1 MPAVYLACCRPS
13 PRRQAQR
20 LRTEYFEPVA
30 VAGGDP
36 GAPLLRTK
44 LVVPDVPRLVV
55 RESLIDAL
63 SEGLSQPLT
72 LVYGP
77 AGSGKTMLV
86 AQWVALVREDRPVA
100 WLSLEAG
107 DNDAARFWMYV
118 IEALRCVVP
127 GIGEASLAMLRAPG
141 VHLVE
146 EALPALVNELADA
159 SEQFVLVLDDYH
171 AIDDERIHEGMA
183 SLIEHLPTTLR
194 IVMTSRVEP
203 PLRVGTLRARAQ
215 LNEID
220 SKQLRFSLSEAESM
234 LNDVHE
240 LGLAPDFVKRLHDRS
255 EGWAAGLYLA
265 VLSLRGRE
273 DASSFVAS
281 FTGSDR
287 RVVDYLAAEVLGER
301 REAELDFLLHT
312 SVLDRFC
319 AALSDAVRSARDSRA
334 MLDRIERVN
343 YFLIPLDPSHEWYRY
358 HHLFG
363 ELLRHELDRREP
375 RRAAELH
382 DRAGRW
388 FLDAGMVPE
397 AIGHLTAAGELDAAS
412 ELIDDHWLAFTNAGQ
427 RATVARW
434 MDQLPLGYIVNDG
447 RLCLVQARTALTVGE
462 RDEVLRW
469 VELATQAPR
478 NNPGDDA
485 ELGEE
490 VTVVRAAAW
499 QLLGD
504 MRQAEQL
511 AGRLAPLNGS
521 SAWHSLAACLLGTS
535 ARSFD
540 ANDDA
545 QALFDTALT
554 LGSSSPNSIV
564 SMIALGRLA
573 LIAAD
578 RGDWRACSAK
588 VDAAFDVVRTSGL
601 EEYWICSSAHIARG
615 RLFRHERRQ
624 TEAAAELE
632 RAVSLARRGAG
643 LVEWSY
649 ALTMQAELCYEVGDR
664 RAARALVLEA
674 RELLSRAPEPGTLAL
689 RLVGQLE
696 RALRLVVETSGA
708 RPVVTDEL
716 TVREQTVLG
725 LLPTGLSAR
734 EIADE
739 LGISRDTVKT
749 HTKRIYQKLGVSS
762 RRSAVARGRELGLL

>member
-1 MPAVYLACCRPS
+1 V
-13 PRRQAQR
+13 
-20 LRTEYFEPVA
+20 PVA
-30 VAGGDP
+30 VAGNDL

-44 LVVPDVPRLVV
+44 LVVPSSPRLVV
-55 RESLIDAL
+55 RDSLIEAL
-63 SEGLSQPLT
+63 SEGVSQPLT

-86 AQWVALVREDRPVA
+86 AQWGASTGEGRPVA
-100 WLSLEAG
+100 WLSLEAD
-107 DNDAARFWMYV
+107 DNDPARFWMYV
-118 IEALRCVVP
+118 IEALRSVMP
-127 GIGEASLAMLRAPG
+127 GIGEAPLAMLRAPG
-141 VHLVE
+141 VNLVT
-146 EALPALVNELADA
+146 EALPALINELADV

-171 AIDDERIHEGMA
+171 AIEDERIHEGMA

-194 IVMTSRVEP
+194 IVMTSRVQP
-203 PLRVGTLRARAQ
+203 PLRVGRLRARAQ

-220 SKQLRFSLSEAESM
+220 AGQLRFSLSEAESM
-234 LNDVHE
+234 LNDLHG
-240 LGLAPDFVKRLHDRS
+240 LGLAPDTVKRLHDRT

-265 VLSLRGRE
+265 VLSIRGRE
-273 DASSFVAS
+273 DASGFVAS
-281 FTGSDR
+281 FAGSDR
-287 RVVDYLAAEVLGER
+287 RVVDYLAAEVLVEQ
-301 REAELDFLLHT
+301 REAELDFLLDT
-312 SVLDRFC
+312 SVLDMFC
-319 AALSDAVRSARDSRA
+319 AALCDAVTGARDSRA

-343 YFLIPLDPSHEWYRY
+343 YFLIPLDPRHDWYRY

-363 ELLRHELDRREP
+363 ELLRHELERRQP

-382 DRAGRW
+382 HRAGRW
-388 FLDAGMVPE
+388 FLDAGMVYE

-412 ELIDDHWLAFTNAGQ
+412 ELIDNHWLTFTNAGQ
-427 RATVARW
+427 RETVARW
-434 MDQLPLGYIVNDG
+434 MDRLPRGYIVADG
-447 RLCLVQARTALTVGE
+447 RLCLAQARTALTVGE

-469 VELATQAPR
+469 VDLATQAPT

-511 AGRLAPLNGS
+511 AGRLAPLDGS
-521 SAWHSLAACLLGTS
+521 SIWHSLAACLLGTS

-545 QALFDTALT
+545 QALFDTALK
-554 LGSSSPNSIV
+554 LGSSSPNFIV
-564 SMIALGRLA
+564 STIALGRLA

-588 VDAAFDVVRTSGL
+588 IEAAFDVVRANGL

-615 RLFRHERRQ
+615 RLFRHDRRAM
-624 TEAAAELE
+624 EAAAELE
-632 RAVSLARRGAG
+632 RAVGLARRGAG
-643 LVEWSY
+643 LVEWLY
-649 ALTMQAELCYEVGDR
+649 ALTTLAELRYQLGDR
-664 RAARALVLEA
+664 RAARELVLEA
-674 RELLSRAPEPGTLAL
+674 RELLSRAPEPGTVAL
-689 RLVGQLE
+689 RQIERLE
-696 RALRLVVETSGA
+696 STLRLVVDVSGA

-716 TVREQTVLG
+716 TAREQTVLG

-734 EIADE
+734 EIGDE

-749 HTKRIYQKLGVSS
+749 HTKRIYQKLGVTS
-762 RRSAVARGRELGLL
+762 RRSAVARGRELGML

>member
-1 MPAVYLACCRPS
+1 V
-13 PRRQAQR
+13 
-20 LRTEYFEPVA
+20 
-30 VAGGDP
+30 VAGGDRV
-36 GAPLLRTK
+36 APLLRTK
-44 LVVPDVPRLVV
+44 LVGPSPPRLVV

-63 SEGLSQPLT
+63 SGDPSRPLS

-86 AQWVALVREDRPVA
+86 AQWAASVREERPVA
-100 WLSLEAG
+100 WLSLETG
-107 DNDAARFWMYV
+107 DNDPARFWMYV
-118 IEALRCVVP
+118 IEALRSVLP

-141 VHLVE
+141 VNLVD
-146 EALPALVNELADA
+146 EALPALINQLADVP
-159 SEQFVLVLDDYH
+159 EQFVLVLDDYH
-171 AIDDERIHEGMA
+171 AIEDERIHEGMA
-183 SLIEHLPTTLR
+183 SFIEHLPATLR

-220 SKQLRFSLSEAESM
+220 AAQLRFSLSEAESM
-234 LNDVHE
+234 LNDVHA
-240 LGLAPDFVKRLHDRS
+240 LGLSQETVKRLHERT

-265 VLSLRGRE
+265 VLSMRGRE
-273 DASSFVAS
+273 DASGFVAS

-287 RVVDYLAAEVLGER
+287 RVVDYLAAEVLGEQ
-301 REAELDFLLHT
+301 READLDFLLHT

-319 AALSDAVRSARDSRA
+319 AALCDAVTGARDSRA
-334 MLDRIERVN
+334 TIDRIERVN
-343 YFLIPLDPSHEWYRY
+343 YFLIPLDPTHDWYRY

-363 ELLRHELDRREP
+363 ELLRHELERKEP
-375 RRAAELH
+375 QRAAALH
-382 DRAGRW
+382 RRAGRW
-388 FLDAGMVPE
+388 FLDAGMVSE

-412 ELIDDHWLAFTNAGQ
+412 ELIYDHWLTFTNAGQ
-427 RATVARW
+427 RETVARW
-434 MDQLPLGYIVNDG
+434 MNQLPRGYIVSDG
-447 RLCLVQARTALTVGE
+447 RLCLAQARTALTVGE

-469 VELATQAPR
+469 VDLATQAPT
-478 NNPGDDA
+478 NSPDDDA

-504 MRQAEQL
+504 MQQAEQL
-511 AGRLAPLNGS
+511 ACRLAPLDGS
-521 SAWHSLAACLLGTS
+521 SIWHSLAACLLGTS

-540 ANDDA
+540 SGDDA
-545 QALFDTALT
+545 QALFETALK
-554 LGSSSPNSIV
+554 LGRSSPNFIV
-564 SMIALGRLA
+564 STISLGRLA

-578 RGDWRACSAK
+578 RGDWRECGSK
-588 VDAAFDVVRTSGL
+588 VDAAFDVVRTNGL
-601 EEYWICSSAHIARG
+601 EEYWICSSAHVARG
-615 RLFRHERRQ
+615 RLFRHDRRL
-624 TEAAAELE
+624 TDAGAELE

-649 ALTMQAELCYEVGDR
+649 ALTTLAELRLELGDR
-664 RAARALVLEA
+664 RAARELVREA
-674 RELLSRAPEPGTLAL
+674 RELLSRAPEPGPLAM

-696 RALRLVVETSGA
+696 SALRLVVDVSGA

-716 TVREQTVLG
+716 TAREQAVLG

-734 EIADE
+734 EIAGE

-762 RRSAVARGRELGLL
+762 RPSAVARGRELGLL

>member
-1 MPAVYLACCRPS
+1 MRPNT
-13 PRRQAQR
+13 

-30 VAGGDP
+30 VAGDDL

-44 LVVPDVPRLVV
+44 LVVPRSPRLVV
-55 RESLIDAL
+55 REGLIAAL

-86 AQWVALVREDRPVA
+86 AQWVASARDERRIA
-100 WLSLEAG
+100 WLWLEAD
-107 DNDAARFWMYV
+107 DNDPARFWMYV
-118 IEALRCVVP
+118 IEALRSAVP

-141 VHLVE
+141 VNLVE
-146 EALPALVNELADA
+146 EAFPALINELADV

-171 AIDDERIHEGMA
+171 SIEDERIHEGMA

-220 SKQLRFSLSEAESM
+220 AGQLRFSVSEAESM
-234 LNDVHE
+234 LNDVH
-240 LGLAPDFVKRLHDRS
+240 GLDLTADTVKRLHDRT

-265 VLSLRGRE
+265 VLSMRGRE

-287 RVVDYLAAEVLGER
+287 RVVDYLAAEVLGEQPDR
-301 REAELDFLLHT
+301 ELDFLLRT

-319 AALSDAVRSARDSRA
+319 AALCDVVTDARDSRA
-334 MLDRIERVN
+334 MLDRIERAN
-343 YFLIPLDPSHEWYRY
+343 YFLIPLDPGHEWYRY

-363 ELLRHELDRREP
+363 ELLRHELERREP

-382 DRAGRW
+382 DRAARW
-388 FLDAGMVPE
+388 FLDAGMVSE

-412 ELIDDHWLAFTNAGQ
+412 ELIDNHWLAFTNAGQ
-427 RATVARW
+427 RETVARW
-434 MDQLPLGYIVNDG
+434 MDQLPRGYIVNDG

-462 RDEVLRW
+462 RAEVLRW
-469 VELATQAPR
+469 VDLATQAPT

-485 ELGEE
+485 ALAEEL
-490 VTVVRAAAW
+490 TVVRSAAW

-511 AGRLAPLNGS
+511 AARLAPLDGS
-521 SAWHSLAACLLGTS
+521 SIWHSLAACVLGTS
-535 ARSFD
+535 ARFFD

-545 QALFDTALT
+545 QALFDLALK
-554 LGSSSPNSIV
+554 LGGSRNFIV
-564 SMIALGRLA
+564 SMLSLGRLA
-573 LIAAD
+573 IIAAD
-578 RGDWRACSAK
+578 RGDWRECSAK
-588 VDAAFDVVRTSGL
+588 LEAAFAVIRANGL
-601 EEYWICSSAHIARG
+601 EEYWICTSAHVARG
-615 RLFRHERRQ
+615 RLFLHNRRPS
-624 TEAAAELE
+624 EARAELE
-632 RAVSLARRGAG
+632 RAVGLARRGAG

-649 ALTMQAELCYEVGDR
+649 ALTTLAELLRELGDR
-664 RAARALVLEA
+664 RGARELVLEA
-674 RELLSRAPEPGTLAL
+674 RELLLRCPEPGTLAP
-689 RLVGQLE
+689 RLVEQAE
-696 RALRLVVETSGA
+696 SALRLVVDVSGA
-708 RPVVTDEL
+708 RPVVIDEL
-716 TVREQTVLG
+716 TAREQTVLG

-762 RRSAVARGRELGLL
+762 RPSAVARGRELGLL